1 MFLDKLYEIKRVDT
15 LLVRVVEQRKIF
27 RFQLAQLRAREWRL
41 DIRGHRLV
49 YDQSKEVVA
58 RTSRNAALDRTTG
71 NLFDLYT
78 LILTQTA
85 PFSAQLV
92 DGLPISVD

>member
-58 RTSRNAALDRTTG
+58 RTGGHAALNRATG
-71 NLFDLYT
+71 N
-78 LILTQTA
+78 
-85 PFSAQLV
+85 
-92 DGLPISVD
+92 